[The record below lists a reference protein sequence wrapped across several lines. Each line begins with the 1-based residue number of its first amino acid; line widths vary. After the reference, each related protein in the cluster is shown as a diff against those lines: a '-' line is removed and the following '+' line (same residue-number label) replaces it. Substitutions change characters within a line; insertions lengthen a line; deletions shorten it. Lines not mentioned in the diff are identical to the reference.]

1 MASLQDKKWQVLNAL
16 KSPYKNSTQI
26 VDTLLENRGFINVK
40 DKEEFLRPQKPY
52 DISWKDLSISKAD
65 SLKALKRVGKAIEDK
80 EKIVIYGDY
89 DADGISAS
97 AILWE
102 ALHGLKADVMPHVPE
117 RFSEG
122 YGLNPG
128 SVEMLYKKYPN
139 LKLIITVDNGI
150 SAFEGVEK
158 ARKLG
163 IDVIITDHHEKSKKL
178 PRAIAIIHTI
188 KTSGSGLAW
197 FFSKSLGA
205 NNGLELAAIGTISDQ
220 VPLVGINRSLVKY
233 GLEELRKTSRRGLL
247 ALFEEAGIKRN
258 EINPYTVGF
267 LIAPRLNAMGRMLNA
282 IESLRLLCTKNS
294 VRANELARLLGK
306 TNKERQEVVDKVIL
320 HAKELVKEEN
330 SNGFILVSHE
340 SYHEGV
346 IGLAA
351 SKLVEQFYRPAIVMS
366 LGKEISKASARS
378 IPGVN
383 IFEVVKKLDKYLVSG
398 GGHEMAAGFSIRTEH
413 LEVFK
418 KKLAGLS
425 EVYLTKELLRKSLK
439 IDMEIQFPQINPDL
453 QKSLTQFEPFG
464 IGNPTP
470 TFMSK
475 SIKVKAVRSVGADGR
490 HLKLKLSQESKEF
503 EAIAF
508 GFGTY
513 LEKLSQS
520 KSIDAVY
527 SIEEDCWN
535 GIKKLQLKIKDIKV

>member
-1 MASLQDKKWQVLNAL
+1 MGSLLNKKWQILSSL
-16 KSPYKNSTQI
+16 KSSNANSEPI
-26 VDTLLENRGFINVK
+26 IETLLENRDLRGGDK
-40 DKEEFLRPQKPY
+40 DKFLSPQKPY
-52 DISWKDLSISKAD
+52 DISWQDLGISKAD

-128 SVEMLYKKYPN
+128 SVLKLSKKYPN

-178 PRAIAIIHTI
+178 PGAYSIIHTI

-197 FFSKSLGA
+197 FFSKALGA

-220 VPLVGINRSLVKY
+220 VPLIGINRSLVKY

-282 IESLRLLCTKNS
+282 IESLRLLCTKNP

-351 SKLVEQFYRPAIVMS
+351 SKLVEEFYRPAIVMS

-383 IFEVVKKLDKYLVSG
+383 IFEVVKKLDKFLVSG

-418 KKLAGLS
+418 KKLSDLS

-439 IDMEIQFPQINPDL
+439 IDMEIQFPQINQNL

-475 SIKVKAVRSVGADGR
+475 SIKVKTVRSVGADGR
-490 HLKLKLSQESKEF
+490 HLKLKLSQEGKEF

-508 GFGTY
+508 GFGAY

-520 KSIDAVY
+520 QSIDAVY
-527 SIEEDCWN
+527 SIEEDGWN
-535 GIKKLQLKIKDIKV
+535 GIKKLQLKIKDIQV